1 MDLIQRKLNRDEW
14 NGIEIPINDKE
25 KRILSLITEGFHNVH
40 IKNNNNISIIDF
52 LKVSVSNE
60 MMEYIY
66 ITHLSIKL
74 IPICRKY
81 REIIPIILNS
91 KIKLKK
97 QDLIRIKN
105 TEKNLSTHN
114 NIDIFEFKLLELL
127 NDMLYNLNKNTKW
140 IISYYTIKIILNYNI
155 QNINTILHL
164 FITSILDKYAGRISK
179 RDLIQNGYEMIERN
193 HNLIKYSDDELY
205 DHQKQLFTIC
215 KRQNPKLVLYIAPT
229 GTGKTLSPLGLSEQ
243 YKIIFVCAARH
254 VGLALAK
261 NAISINKK
269 IAFAFGCNST
279 EDIRLHY
286 FSAIEY
292 TTDRRTGGIR
302 KVDNTI
308 GDNVQ
313 IIISDIKSYIPAM
326 LYMLAFNP
334 AENIILYW
342 DEPTITLDYDN
353 HELHETIQN
362 NWTQNL
368 IPNIVLSSATL
379 PFEDE
384 IQETINS
391 FKDKFNDIKT
401 EIHSIVSYDCKKTIP
416 IINKEG
422 FIELPH
428 YMYKDYN
435 DLKDCVI
442 HCEKFKT
449 ILRYLDLNEIIRFI
463 IYIND
468 NNLLENSNDVIEH
481 ERNFPTIESVNMQ
494 NIKLYYL
501 KLLKRIHKDKWNE
514 IYAYFVQNRI
524 KKYESTINITTNDAH
539 TLTHG
544 PTIYLV
550 EDTSKIASFC
560 IQTAQIPEDIIQY
573 ISDAISHNNIL
584 NSRINSLE
592 QELEDGTTK
601 DDEKDKKDKKNTN
614 ERMSPEMKRL
624 KTKIEDMRRLVRKVA
639 LNEMFVPN
647 TNLHL
652 GRFNAY
658 CTHAFTCDISD
669 QIIEKIML
677 INGIEDSWKLLL
689 MMGIGVFANIDNPT
703 YTEIMRNLAQ
713 EQKLYIII
721 ASSDYIYGTNYQ
733 FCHGYIGKDLNN
745 MSQEKCIQ
753 AMGRIG
759 RNNIQNTYSI
769 RFRDNLL
776 IYKLFKNIENKPEVL
791 NMNRLFNIL

>member
-313 IIISDIKSYIPAM
+313 IMISDIKSYIPAM

-391 FKDKFNDIKT
+391 FKDKFNDIKA

-449 ILRYLDLNEIIRFI
+449 ILRYLDLNEIIKFI

-468 NNLLENSNDVIEH
+468 NNLLENSNDGIEH
-481 ERNFPTIESVNMQ
+481 ERNFPTIESVNML

-501 KLLKRIHKDKWNE
+501 KLLKRIHKNKWNE

-524 KKYESTINITTNDAH
+524 KKYESTINITTNDAY

-601 DDEKDKKDKKNTN
+601 DDEKDKKKTN

-652 GRFNAY
+652 GRFNAH
-658 CTHAFTCDISD
+658 CTNAFTCDISD

-791 NMNRLFNIL
+791 NMNKLFNIL

>member
-313 IIISDIKSYIPAM
+313 IMISDIKSYIPAM

-368 IPNIVLSSATL
+368 IPNIILSSATL

-391 FKDKFNDIKT
+391 FKDKFNDIKA

-449 ILRYLDLNEIIRFI
+449 ILRYLDLNEIIKFI

-468 NNLLENSNDVIEH
+468 NNLLENSNDGIEH
-481 ERNFPTIESVNMQ
+481 ERNFPTIESVNML

-501 KLLKRIHKDKWNE
+501 KLLKRIHKNKWNE

-524 KKYESTINITTNDAH
+524 KKYESTINITTNDAY

-601 DDEKDKKDKKNTN
+601 DDEKDKKKTN

-652 GRFNAY
+652 GRFNAH
-658 CTHAFTCDISD
+658 CTNAFTCDISD

-791 NMNRLFNIL
+791 NMNKLFNIL